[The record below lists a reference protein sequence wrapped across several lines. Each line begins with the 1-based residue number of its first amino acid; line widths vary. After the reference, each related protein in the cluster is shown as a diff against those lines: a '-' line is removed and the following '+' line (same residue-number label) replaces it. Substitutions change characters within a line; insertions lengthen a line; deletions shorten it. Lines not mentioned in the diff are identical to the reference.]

1 MVCMFMDANRVK
13 DFLLFLVFLYPIID
27 IDVVCVINA
36 LVLPDK
42 IHEKLI
48 PLKLYFEGWH

>member
-1 MVCMFMDANRVK
+1 MFMDANRVK